1 MVDGALVTSG
11 SAAISPFD
19 RGLLFGEGAFE
30 TMRTYGVSIF
40 ALDEHLARLARSL
53 TAIGVALP
61 CPEATLA
68 DEARR
73 ARDAFGADDAI
84 VRVVVTAGDDA
95 PARIV
100 LVEPLVVPPED
111 RYVGGFSV
119 TLRRGPSLA
128 VPGAKT
134 TSYVAN
140 LLARREAASA
150 GADEALLLDEDGDVV
165 EGATSNVLAVLD
177 GVVVTPPTSRGAL
190 PGITLRHAL
199 LLAAQAGLMVRE
211 QRLPAS
217 TLPLVSELMLTSTLR
232 EVAPVTRV
240 DGRPVGTGSPGPIA
254 TELRRSFRAARS

>member
-11 SAAISPFD
+11 GAAISPFD

-30 TMRTYGVSIF
+30 TMRTYGSSIF

-73 ARDAFGADDAI
+73 AREAFGAEDAI
-84 VRVVVTAGDDA
+84 VRVVITAGDDA
-95 PARIV
+95 PVRIV
-100 LVEPLVVPPED
+100 LVEPLAMPPEA
-111 RYVGGFSV
+111 RYAGGFSV
-119 TLRRGPSLA
+119 VLRRGPSLA

-140 LLARREAASA
+140 LLARRAGVAV
-150 GADEALLLDEDGDVV
+150 GADETLLLDEDGEVV
-165 EGATSNVLAVLD
+165 EGSTSNVLVVLD
-177 GVVVTPPTSRGAL
+177 GAVVTPPASRGAL

-199 LLAAQAGLMVRE
+199 LLAAQAGLAVRE

-217 TLPLVSELMLTSTLR
+217 TLAAVSELMLTSTLR
-232 EVAPVTRV
+232 EIAPVTRV
-240 DGRPVGTGSPGPIA
+240 DGAPVGTGSPGPIA
-254 TELRRSFRAARS
+254 TALRRAFRAARS